1 MAKYRFRVLRG
12 NHAEGKY
19 PEGHPWAGRAIVY
32 QGEIR
37 RADGVL
43 ITPGEVIETDKN
55 LSKFNSAG
63 PLGPKFQRLFDATPA
78 TDKVAIAL
86 EMARRQEEAAEA
98 DDGNAPGR
106 SPLMPQQAPLPPDG
120 LDGMTIQELRK
131 LAEEEGV
138 QLPKGCSQEGAVR
151 ALRAASGAV

>member
-19 PEGHPWAGRAIVY
+19 PEGHPWAGREIVY

-37 RADGVL
+37 RADGML

-63 PLGPKFQRLFDATPA
+63 PMGPKFQRLYDDTPA
-78 TDKVAIAL
+78 TDKLARARDIAY
-86 EMARRQEEAAEA
+86 RNEELANQ

-106 SPLMPQQAPLPPDG
+106 APHRPLPADG
-120 LDGMTIQELRK
+120 LDGLSMQELRK

-138 QLPKGCSQEGAVR
+138 PLPKGCSQEGAVR